1 MANTYNRHNLLL
13 NNQMASFKDNM
24 ENLDIK
30 QDLKAETQRKLKC
43 ALIYTCCI
51 SKTAIP
57 LRARI
62 EDVK

>member
-1 MANTYNRHNLLL
+1 
-13 NNQMASFKDNM
+13 MASFKDNM